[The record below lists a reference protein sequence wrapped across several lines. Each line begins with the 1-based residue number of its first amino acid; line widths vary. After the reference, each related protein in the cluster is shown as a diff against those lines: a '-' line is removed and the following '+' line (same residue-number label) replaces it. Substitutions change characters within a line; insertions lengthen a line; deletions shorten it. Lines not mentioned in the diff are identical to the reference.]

1 MEEITYKNL
10 RDLVREEKSQP
21 GLCNLPQDFYESIK
35 DFLAN
40 KYKELQTQRSIMQ
53 MKEFENSIATIKEIA
68 AIRRQKILFEALRTG
83 GAHTSKES
91 MTKEEHELY
100 DRFCDIIS
108 QENERMEAILSGFEK
123 GHAAAQEAAAA
134 SKLKKVR
141 FTKDVPAYMGAGSK
155 IFGPFKGGEEGL
167 LPPEEAELLVKGK
180 LAELVD

>member
-1 MEEITYKNL
+1 MEEINYKNL

-21 GLCNLPQDFYESIK
+21 GLCNLPPDFYDSIK
-35 DFLAN
+35 QFLAN
-40 KYKELQTQRSIMQ
+40 KYSELQTHRSIMQ

-68 AIRRQKILFEALRTG
+68 AIRRQKILFEALRSS
-83 GAHTSKES
+83 GAHISKEN

-108 QENERMEAILSGFEK
+108 HENERIEALLSGFEK
-123 GHAAAQEAAAA
+123 GYEAAQQSAAT

-155 IFGPFKGGEEGL
+155 IIGPFKGGEEGL